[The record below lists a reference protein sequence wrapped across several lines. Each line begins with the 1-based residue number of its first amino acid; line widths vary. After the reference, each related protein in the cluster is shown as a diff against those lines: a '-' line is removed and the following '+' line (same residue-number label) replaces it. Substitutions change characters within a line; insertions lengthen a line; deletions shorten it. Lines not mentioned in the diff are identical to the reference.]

1 MKNTSSLFSSCLLLR
16 IFESIVVFH
25 VENIYNIFRMLTPI
39 SQFSLE
45 KKHKKIWSETLTITS
60 DALGG
65 GGKEMQGGQ
74 RRRSSEL
81 NLNEEFPPILS
92 FCF

>member
-25 VENIYNIFRMLTPI
+25 MENIYNIFRMLTPI

-65 GGKEMQGGQ
+65 GGEGDAGGTEAQ
-74 RRRSSEL
+74 KFRAK
-81 NLNEEFPPILS
+81 FK
-92 FCF
+92 